1 MDNSASALP
10 PTDQEVPVR
19 FRRMEDHH
27 NLVPVHVVWEITLAC
42 NLKCQHCGSRAGR
55 PRADELTT
63 AEALDLVD
71 QLAALGTREMTLIG
85 GRRICVATGS
95 TSCADA
101 ASMACAPPSRPAP
114 AT

>member
-1 MDNSASALP
+1 MDTSTPLLP
-10 PTDQEVPVR
+10 PTDGDVPVR

-85 GRRICVATGS
+85 GRPICAATGS
-95 TSCADA
+95 TSFAAA
-101 ASMACAPPSRPAP
+101 ASTACAPPSRPAP
-114 AT
+114 VT